1 MTQNVLELKL
11 RHMVGKVT
19 LPIQPYRNQENG
31 LKLVLAFKTSQEII
45 IMAGSFP
52 KVTGSVSVKQT
63 ERRKAILYLTH
74 VKCMRT

>member
-1 MTQNVLELKL
+1 MKQNVLELKL

-31 LKLVLAFKTSQEII
+31 IKPVLDFKTSQEII
-45 IMAGSFP
+45 VITGGLQ
-52 KVTGSVSVKQT
+52 KVIGSVAVKQI
-63 ERRKAILYLTH
+63 ERRKAILYLAH